1 MAESKKGPLPRALKA
16 YFDEAADSFVA
27 GQGDEL
33 AALVESVPST
43 KGLIDQPGFGER
55 FGRNLERRQAA
66 RKQMQ
71 DEQILAGGLGSLT
84 GTVVSPMSRVMSL
97 PARIVTSAAEEVGR
111 SDPES
116 GLEYLK
122 ALALGAGQ
130 GAMQHVAPG
139 FAAEAVKMRKRSSAK
154 ALPFILDLTQSNA
167 SPALQREL
175 ETRQKLREE
184 EEARARVARSKP

>member
-1 MAESKKGPLPRALKA
+1 MDDAKLKALKA
-16 YFDEAADSFVA
+16 YLSEAADSYLA

-33 AALVESVPST
+33 SALAESVLPE
-43 KGLIDQPGFGER
+43 KGLIDKPGFGER
-55 FGRNLERRQAA
+55 FDRNLERRREA
-66 RKQMQ
+66 RKQIQ

-84 GTVVSPMSRVMSL
+84 GTIASPMSRVMSL
-97 PARIVTSAAEEVGR
+97 PARMVTSAAEEVGR

-139 FAAEAVKMRKRSSAK
+139 FAAEAVKMRKRSMAK
-154 ALPFILDLTQSNA
+154 YLPQVLDLTQSNA
-167 SPALQREL
+167 APGMQRRL
-175 ETRQKLREE
+175 EADQKLREE
-184 EEARARVARSKP
+184 EEARARAARSKP

>member
-1 MAESKKGPLPRALKA
+1 MDDAKLKALKA
-16 YFDEAADSFVA
+16 YLSEAADSYLA

-33 AALVESVPST
+33 SALAESVLPE
-43 KGLIDQPGFGER
+43 KGLVDKPGFGER
-55 FGRNLERRQAA
+55 FGRNLERRREA
-66 RKQMQ
+66 RKQTQ

-84 GTVVSPMSRVMSL
+84 GTVASPMSRVMSL
-97 PARIVTSAAEEVGR
+97 PARMVTSAAEEVGR

-139 FAAEAVKMRKRSSAK
+139 FAAEAVKMRKRSTAK
-154 ALPFILDLTQSNA
+154 YLPRILDLTQSNA
-167 SPALQREL
+167 VPGMQRRL
-175 ETRQKLREE
+175 EADQKLREE
-184 EEARARVARSKP
+184 EEARARAARSKP

>member
-1 MAESKKGPLPRALKA
+1 MSDSKLKALKA
-16 YFDEAADSFVA
+16 FLSEAADSYLA

-33 AALVESVPST
+33 SALAESVLPE
-43 KGLIDQPGFGER
+43 KGLIDKPGFGER
-55 FGRNLERRQAA
+55 FSRNLERRQEA

-84 GTVVSPMSRVMSL
+84 GTVASPMSRVMSL
-97 PARIVTSAAEEVGR
+97 PARMVTSAAEEVGR

-154 ALPFILDLTQSNA
+154 ALPFLLDITQSNA
-167 SPALQREL
+167 SPGL
-175 ETRQKLREE
+175 ERLIEADRKRREE
-184 EEARARVARSKP
+184 EERAKAAGR

>member
-1 MAESKKGPLPRALKA
+1 MADSKLKALKA
-16 YFDEAADSFVA
+16 YLSEAADSLVA

-33 AALVESVPST
+33 SALAESVLPE
-43 KGLIDQPGFGER
+43 KGLIDKPGFGER
-55 FGRNLERRQAA
+55 FGRNLERRQEA

-71 DEQILAGGLGSLT
+71 NEQILAGGLGSLT
-84 GTVVSPMSRVMSL
+84 GTVASPMSRVMSL
-97 PARIVTSAAEEVGR
+97 PARMVTSAAEEVGR

-139 FAAEAVKMRKRSSAK
+139 IAAEAVKMRKRSSAK
-154 ALPFILDLTQSNA
+154 ALPFLLDLTQSNA
-167 SPALQREL
+167 SPGLQRQL
-175 ETRQKLREE
+175 EADRRQREE
-184 EEARARVARSKP
+184 EETRARAARNKP

>member
-1 MAESKKGPLPRALKA
+1 MADSKLKSLKA
-16 YFDEAADSFVA
+16 YLSEAADSYLA

-33 AALVESVPST
+33 SALAESVLPE
-43 KGLIDQPGFGER
+43 KGLIDKPGFGER

-66 RKQMQ
+66 RKQTQ
-71 DEQILAGGLGSLT
+71 DEQIIAGGLGSLT
-84 GTVVSPMSRVMSL
+84 GTVASPMSRVMSL
-97 PARIVTSAAEEVGR
+97 PARVVTSAAEEVGR

-139 FAAEAVKMRKRSSAK
+139 FAAEAVKMRKRSMAK
-154 ALPFILDLTQSNA
+154 YLPQVLDLTQSNA
-167 SPALQREL
+167 APGMQRRL
-175 ETRQKLREE
+175 EADQKLREE
-184 EEARARVARSKP
+184 EEARARAMRSKP